1 MSLRL
6 PLSVL
11 ALSLALGACDRGAGE
26 AAQQY
31 GELEA
36 EKSGLSEAE
45 VGEIDRAQAGTVL
58 PQLAFTD
65 PAGEVLDF
73 SALEGQPV
81 LLNLWA
87 TWCAPCK
94 VEMPSLDRLA
104 QEMGSDLRV
113 ITISQDIRGAEVVEP
128 FYAEQRFEKLEP
140 WLDPDNTLD
149 RALDNGGV
157 LPLTILF
164 GPDGREIL
172 RVKGGYE
179 WDSEEAIALVSEEL
193 AAAQSAE

>member
-6 PLSVL
+6 PFFAL
-11 ALSLALGACDRGAGE
+11 ALMVPLAACDSGAGE
-26 AAQQY
+26 GAQQQ
-31 GELEA
+31 GELGEN
-36 EKSGLSEAE
+36 KSGLAEAE
-45 VGEIDRAQAGTVL
+45 VGEIDRAQAGTEL
-58 PQLAFTD
+58 PQLSFTD
-65 PAGEVLDF
+65 PAGNVLDF
-73 SALEGQPV
+73 ASLDGQPV

-113 ITISQDIRGAEVVEP
+113 ITVSQDMRGAELVEP
-128 FYAEQRFEKLEP
+128 YYAQQGFDNLEP
-140 WLDPDNTLD
+140 WLDPKNTLD

-164 GPDGREIL
+164 GADGREVL

-179 WDSEEAIALVSEEL
+179 WDSEEAIALVSEAL
-193 AAAQSAE
+193 AGSGSAE